1 MASASMNTAAAQR
14 PKPVPAERES
24 ASVEPLLYRDLLLT
38 ELSPDMK
45 TRLATF
51 PFLSW
56 LGSLGFCESYAYPP
70 VQRHAC
76 LSDHS
81 GEIQETIFY
90 NERKWA
96 GIFKELEIVGP
107 VAPGSQLLHRLPYT
121 RQPDLV
127 TLSLQLTAEFPTRT
141 DNLTLLE
148 VRRTAEDYRID
159 LPETPEAY
167 LQGLGKQ
174 TRKHLPY
181 YLRRLQREWAGRFA
195 IEVGSGSLISHEGYL
210 ELLKLNQLR
219 MRTKRRQSLWNH
231 EVADRRWRIVQQSG
245 LLVSL
250 KLGEQ
255 LSCGTLSFLQGREA
269 YLCVIAHDPRYDR
282 LNLGNVCLWLTIEH
296 LIRLGYTAFHLLW
309 GASFY
314 KAQFGGQI
322 QPIYRVTYASNPSA
336 AAAWRLSRFLRI
348 EEVVSLTQKIRRR
361 VGDYGILMLG
371 SLLPQKPRRWIRSS
385 PVPARKRL

>member
-1 MASASMNTAAAQR
+1 MNIISAQR
-14 PKPVPAERES
+14 PKPVPAERDS
-24 ASVEPLLYRDLLLT
+24 ASVESLVYRDLPLG
-38 ELSPDMK
+38 ELPQEMRA
-45 TRLATF
+45 RLRTF

-56 LGSLGFCESYAYPP
+56 LGSLGFCESYAYPSN
-70 VQRHAC
+70 QRHAC

-81 GEIQETIFY
+81 GEIQETLFY

-96 GIFKELEIVGP
+96 GIFRELEIVGP
-107 VAPGSQLLHRLPYT
+107 VAPSSQLFPRLSCA
-121 RQPDLV
+121 RQPDLL
-127 TLSLQLTAEFPTRT
+127 TLSWQLTSEFPKRT
-141 DNLTLLE
+141 DNLTLLD

-181 YLRRLQREWAGRFA
+181 YWRRLQREWAGRFA
-195 IEVGSGSLISHEGYL
+195 IEAASGSLISRESYSD
-210 ELLKLNQLR
+210 LLKLNQLR
-219 MRTKRRQSLWNH
+219 MRTKRRQSLWKH

-269 YLCVIAHDPRYDR
+269 YLIVIAHDPRYDR
-282 LNLGNVCLWLTIEH
+282 LNLGNVCLWRTIEH

-322 QPIYRVTYASNPSA
+322 QPIYRVTYASNPRA
-336 AAAWRLSRFLRI
+336 ATAWRLWRLLRI
-348 EEVVSLTQKIRRR
+348 GEAVSMTQKMRRR
-361 VGDYGILMLG
+361 VADYGVLMLD
-371 SLLPQKPRRWIRSS
+371 SVLPQKPHRWMRSS
-385 PVPARKRL
+385 PDQAKTHL

>member
-1 MASASMNTAAAQR
+1 MNTAAAHR

-24 ASVEPLLYRDLLLT
+24 ALTESLVYRDLPLA
-38 ELSPDMK
+38 ELSPDMRS
-45 TRLATF
+45 RLATF

-96 GIFKELEIVGP
+96 GIFRELEIVSP
-107 VAPGSQLLHRLPYT
+107 MAPGSELLDRLPRA

-127 TLSLQLTAEFPTRT
+127 TLSLQLTSEFPKRKG
-141 DNLTLLE
+141 NLTLLE

-195 IEVGSGSLISHEGYL
+195 IEVASGSLISRESYSD
-210 ELLKLNQLR
+210 LLKLNQLR
-219 MRTKRRQSLWNH
+219 MRTKRRRSLWKH

-255 LSCGTLSFLQGREA
+255 LSGGTLSFLQGREA
-269 YLCVIAHDPRYDR
+269 YLSVIAHDPRYDP
-282 LNLGNVCLWLTIEH
+282 LNLGNVCLWQTIEH

-322 QPIYRVTYASNPSA
+322 QPIYRVTYASNPRA
-336 AAAWRLSRFLRI
+336 ATAWRLSRFLRI
-348 EEVVSLTQKIRRR
+348 EKAVSLTQKMRRR
-361 VGDYGILMLG
+361 VGDYGILMLDT
-371 SLLPQKPRRWIRSS
+371 LLPQKPRRWMRSS
-385 PVPARKRL
+385 PIPAKKRL